1 VRSADFSE
9 SDMSTIRFAKPD
21 DAAIVS
27 SALSSPSHCRFLIG
41 RAVIAAGACGPLRQG
56 VFSVRAGEHFNVF

>member
-1 VRSADFSE
+1 
-9 SDMSTIRFAKPD
+9 MSTIRFAKPD
-21 DAAIVS
+21 AATIS